1 MTNSWLQDC
10 FCFVMRFKYA
20 GNPWRLTSDTLGREY
35 APVLLIE
42 ACLGERALPLSFH
55 GFVSPYPEFKGCH
68 FRDSIGMIRVLYDS
82 TDEVWEQVR
91 TKAHEVGEL
100 VDRRLS
106 GLWPEYG
113 VVSETY
119 NILAGDQR
127 YDTFAD
133 SLAKGVILLLHRFV
147 TFIVRV
153 ATGDWNS
160 VEQLLQPYAK
170 LIAETVGEFR
180 DWAAILAALV
190 LLIIAAL
197 VKVILQSVKHSI
209 ESFIMG
215 LATIFEFVL
224 TFFTRLFYLDE
235 ESNLTEFGGA
245 KCA

>member
-1 MTNSWLQDC
+1 MTDSWLLDC
-10 FCFVMRFKYA
+10 FCLLMRFKYA
-20 GNPWRLTSDTLGREY
+20 DNPWRLTSDILGREY
-35 APVLLIE
+35 APVLFIE
-42 ACLGERALPLSFH
+42 ACRGERALPISFH
-55 GFVSPYPEFKGCH
+55 GFVSPSPELKGCH
-68 FRDSIGMIRVLYDS
+68 FRDSRGMTWVLYGS
-82 TDEVWEQVR
+82 TDEAWEQVK
-91 TKAHEVGEL
+91 TKFHEVGEL
-100 VDRRLS
+100 VDRRLAE
-106 GLWPEYG
+106 LWPEYG
-113 VVSETY
+113 VVSETC
-119 NILAGDQR
+119 NILVGDDC

-133 SLAKGVILLLHRFV
+133 SLAKSVISLLQRFV

-209 ESFIMG
+209 ESFITG
-215 LATIFEFVL
+215 LATILEFVL

-245 KCA
+245 KCV